1 MIGLIFGDKSE
12 AGVNAVK
19 ESHGLKDI
27 EGFTSIGSFLS
38 MASRKALRCERLVIN
53 CMEVGS
59 PQEFHNLRNFL
70 IDHARTTEVVLFGRY
85 FESSDLEV
93 VESYYTYFSEPI
105 YTDYLLQSD
114 EQATVDL
121 VANKLCKGSLDDIRI
136 NHSSKKNIKAVVKYG
151 TEQSTD
157 ANVSKVGFTAPVP
170 ISSKGNP
177 LKSFGFG
184 GKLFGRGKLT
194 KTELMSVAALDREVY
209 VVLQL
214 AQTR

>member
-1 MIGLIFGDKSE
+1 MIGLIFGDKSD
-12 AGVNAVK
+12 AVVSAVK
-19 ESHGLKDI
+19 ESHGLKDV
-27 EGFTSIGSFLS
+27 EGFASIGSFLS

-59 PQEFHNLRNFL
+59 PQEFYNLRSFL

-93 VESYYTYFSEPI
+93 VESFYTYFSEPI

-121 VANKLCKGSLDDIRI
+121 VANKLCKGSLDDIRM
-136 NHSSKKNIKAVVKYG
+136 NHSSKKDIKAVVKYG
-151 TEQSTD
+151 SEQTSNPSATD
-157 ANVSKVGFTAPVP
+157 VGFVAPVP
-170 ISSKGNP
+170 LSSKGNP
-177 LKSFGFG
+177 LKSFSFG

-194 KTELMSVAALDREVY
+194 KQELASVSALDREVY
-209 VVLQL
+209 VALQL
-214 AQTR
+214 AQAR